1 MRATNRAHA
10 AFPLAAAIALATPLL
25 HAQHVRTLESA
36 RLLRDSAPV
45 TVHLALGT
53 GTLNVGAS
61 DAPYL
66 YRSITRFG
74 DTYTA
79 PTSSW
84 NAAQRTLSL
93 TAGRKGAVR
102 TASAGDDQPDDP
114 PQDWRVQLTRKAPL
128 QLTIDAA
135 AAEAMLDLT
144 GLPLRRFALNT
155 NAAAATVRFDAPNPE
170 AMSVLD
176 ADVGAGGLKVIGLG
190 NAGASELRIHGDVGD
205 LSLDLSGRW
214 QRDLQMSLSSSVGS
228 ISLTA
233 PPTIGI
239 ELTSGGL
246 LTRHSFDGRFTR
258 SGDTWRSPGF
268 DTAPVKVRIL
278 VKSVLGKVTL
288 VQR

>member
-1 MRATNRAHA
+1 MSRARHA
-10 AFPLAAAIALATPLL
+10 LLALAVIAQAGAVHLL

-45 TVHLALGT
+45 NVHLALGT
-53 GTLNVGAS
+53 GTLSVGAS

-79 PTSSW
+79 PTSQW
-84 NAAQRTLSL
+84 NATQRTLSL
-93 TAGRKGAVR
+93 TAGRKGALRV
-102 TASAGDDQPDDP
+102 ANAGDDQPDDVA
-114 PQDWRVQLTRKAPL
+114 QDWRVQLTRQAPL
-128 QLTIDAA
+128 ELTIDAA
-135 AAEAMLDLT
+135 AAEALLDLT

-170 AMSVLD
+170 KMSVLD

-214 QRDLQMSLSSSVGS
+214 QRDLAMTLSSAVGTIS
-228 ISLTA
+228 ITA

-246 LTRHSFDGRFTR
+246 LTRHALDGPFTR
-258 SGDTWRSPGF
+258 TGDTWRSAGY
-268 DTAPVKVRIL
+268 DAAPVKVRIL
-278 VKSVLGKVTL
+278 VKSMLGKVTL
-288 VQR
+288 IQR